1 MSMSKSSGIEEFL
14 RNSDDA
20 GTDQVYERGAPGRK
34 RDHKPVKPQN
44 ASQAWRTL
52 EDHLNE
58 RRLKRKLKEI
68 YEDD

>member
-1 MSMSKSSGIEEFL
+1 MPKPSGIEEFL

-20 GTDQVYERGAPGRK
+20 GNDQVYEPGAPGRK
-34 RDHKPVKPQN
+34 RNPKPVKPQN

-68 YEDD
+68 YEED